1 MSSPVVARQ
10 SPHQT
15 TMARMFAEVGQHLN
29 RGEFPQAIEI
39 LERAHRLEPA
49 DYKIVFDLGYA
60 QALAYDFEAAGR
72 WFEKALQVAP
82 DKAEVLMGTADRW
95 LDVRNFDA
103 AGKAFE
109 RVVEQGQVPVGA
121 FYGLAKIYARQR
133 RLDKAVETADRAMRM
148 HGTHEAAMLTRAK
161 VCRETGQLEEAERM
175 LRAVVAKPGCDG
187 EARATAFYE
196 LGGVLDQQRRYDEAE
211 LGRDDQTLR
220 PDQRDVADVEEL
232 PGRRRHRGSL

>member
-1 MSSPVVARQ
+1 MSSPVVALQ
-10 SPHQT
+10 SPRQT

-60 QALAYDFEAAGR
+60 LALAYDFEAAGR

-95 LDVRNFDA
+95 LDGRNFDA

-109 RVVEQGQVPVGA
+109 RGA
-121 FYGLAKIYARQR
+121 
-133 RLDKAVETADRAMRM
+133 D
-148 HGTHEAAMLTRAK
+148 
-161 VCRETGQLEEAERM
+161 
-175 LRAVVAKPGCDG
+175 
-187 EARATAFYE
+187 
-196 LGGVLDQQRRYDEAE
+196 
-211 LGRDDQTLR
+211 
-220 PDQRDVADVEEL
+220 
-232 PGRRRHRGSL
+232 S